1 MLFLMDQHDDSKGM
15 LCSFSSGSFEIAE
28 AENVSR
34 GTKVVIHLKEDQKN
48 FSLNTVVE
56 GQYEIIKRR
65 VFLFY
70 TSPYFVNMRVGLK
83 G

>member
-1 MLFLMDQHDDSKGM
+1 M

-56 GQYEIIKRR
+56 GQYKIIKRGH
-65 VFLFY
+65 Y
-70 TSPYFVNMRVGLK
+70 
-83 G
+83 